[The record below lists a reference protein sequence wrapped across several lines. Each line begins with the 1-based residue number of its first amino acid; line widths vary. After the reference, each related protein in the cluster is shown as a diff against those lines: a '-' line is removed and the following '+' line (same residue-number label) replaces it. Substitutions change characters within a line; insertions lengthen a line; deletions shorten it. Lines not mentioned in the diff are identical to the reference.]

1 MPLPINKGQA
11 LRQFAQRFSLQAA
24 AFAGDDRTDLDA
36 VREIERMREKGIAA
50 LSIVVQQPD
59 MLQELLQ
66 EADIVVQEVPGMVD
80 LLRAMVE
87 MLETA
92 PGSPPAPHHPYY
104 D

>member
-1 MPLPINKGQA
+1 
-11 LRQFAQRFSLQAA
+11 
-24 AFAGDDRTDLDA
+24 
-36 VREIERMREKGIAA
+36 MREKGIAA

-92 PGSPPAPHHPYY
+92 PGSPPRSTPPLL
-104 D
+104 